1 MSRRKTESTD
11 IQNPEH
17 YFNRYVAL
25 EVKRSES
32 DQARFESKTVSLEE
46 LLSCG
51 EEGLGRE
58 ARRLL
63 MDAGS
68 TDRMEE
74 GHIRRSFLAW
84 IDYIENPELYIAIKE
99 MGNKEK
105 VILTLRFHLCFT

>member
-32 DQARFESKTVSLEE
+32 EQSRFESKTVSLEE
-46 LLSCG
+46 LLSGG
-51 EEGLGRE
+51 EEGLSRE

-84 IDYIENPELYIAIKE
+84 IDYIENPELHKAIKE
-99 MGNKEK
+99 LGNKEK